1 MLVRSALEQDAIDFM
16 QSVQEIY
23 EKQLELHKSLR
34 ELFDAIAAKYA
45 LQENTEELN
54 LTKFGVNQNRFSL
67 TSTEAVKISRQFQS
81 DPSV

>member
-34 ELFDAIAAKYA
+34 ELFDAIAAKYT